1 MFILSRIVLVTPS
14 QMVSFKEKA
23 LGKMLTGFSVS
34 PNTKPQLP
42 ALLSPDLSSQSLS
55 P

>member
-14 QMVSFKEKA
+14 QMVSFKENA
-23 LGKMLTGFSVS
+23 LRKMLTGFSVS
-34 PNTKPQLP
+34 RNMKPQLP
-42 ALLSPDLSSQSLS
+42 ALLSPDLPPQSLS